1 MGVKR
6 PLFYIMEKFKHE
18 EQFLKNLTEKTK
30 EMFSIMGLTDGHSLS
45 PSELKN
51 RPKFTEYFSDSVQ
64 FSDGISNSE
73 SIYVYDE
80 NIYIYLSKSDP
91 MISSFSC
98 KIYYP
103 IRKKKDVEFFILNLK
118 KMKKNG
124 N

>member
-1 MGVKR
+1 
-6 PLFYIMEKFKHE
+6 MEKFKHE
-18 EQFLKNLTEKTK
+18 KQFLKNLTERTK
-30 EMFSIMGLTDGHSLS
+30 EMSSIMELTDGHSLS
-45 PSELKN
+45 PLELKN

>member
-1 MGVKR
+1 MK
-6 PLFYIMEKFKHE
+6 KFKHE
-18 EQFLKNLTEKTK
+18 ERFLENLFERTK
-30 EMFSIMGLTDGHSLS
+30 EMFSIMELSDGHVLS
-45 PSELKN
+45 PFELKS
-51 RPKFTEYFSDSVQ
+51 RPRFTEYFSDATQ
-64 FSDGISNSE
+64 FADGVSYLE

-80 NIYIYLSKSDP
+80 DIYIYLSKSEP

-124 N
+124 NQ

>member
-1 MGVKR
+1 MGVKC
-6 PLFYIMEKFKHE
+6 PFFYIMKKFKHE
-18 EQFLKNLTEKTK
+18 ERFLDNLLDRTK
-30 EMFSIMGLTDGHSLS
+30 EMFSIMELSDGHILS

-51 RPKFTEYFSDSVQ
+51 RPKFTEHFSESTQ
-64 FSDGISNSE
+64 FADGISHSD
-73 SIYVYDE
+73 SIYMFDE
-80 NIYIYLSKSDP
+80 DIYIYLSKSEP

>member
-1 MGVKR
+1 M
-6 PLFYIMEKFKHE
+6 PLFYIMGKFKHE
-18 EQFLKNLTEKTK
+18 EQFLKNLTERTK
-30 EMFSIMGLTDGHSLS
+30 EMSSIMELTDGHSLS

-118 KMKKNG
+118 KMKKNW

>member
-1 MGVKR
+1 M
-6 PLFYIMEKFKHE
+6 PPFYIMEKFKHE
-18 EQFLKNLTEKTK
+18 EQFLKNLTERTK
-30 EMFSIMGLTDGHSLS
+30 EMFSIMGLTDGHNLS